1 MGRPAFVHCK
11 HHGILYKE
19 PERGTD
25 VYVYRSP
32 FMIPDA
38 ARAREV
44 KESGEKETR
53 VVKEVR
59 GMEKGW
65 LVRTKQCRH
74 MKL

>member
-1 MGRPAFVHCK
+1 M
-11 HHGILYKE
+11 IL
-19 PERGTD
+19 
-25 VYVYRSP
+25 
-32 FMIPDA
+32 DA

-44 KESGEKETR
+44 KESREKETR

-65 LVRTKQCRH
+65 LARTKQCRH

>member
-1 MGRPAFVHCK
+1 
-11 HHGILYKE
+11 
-19 PERGTD
+19 
-25 VYVYRSP
+25 
-32 FMIPDA
+32 MIPDT

-59 GMEKGW
+59 MMEKGW
-65 LVRTKQCRH
+65 LMRTKQCRH

>member
-1 MGRPAFVHCK
+1 
-11 HHGILYKE
+11 
-19 PERGTD
+19 
-25 VYVYRSP
+25 
-32 FMIPDA
+32 MIPDA